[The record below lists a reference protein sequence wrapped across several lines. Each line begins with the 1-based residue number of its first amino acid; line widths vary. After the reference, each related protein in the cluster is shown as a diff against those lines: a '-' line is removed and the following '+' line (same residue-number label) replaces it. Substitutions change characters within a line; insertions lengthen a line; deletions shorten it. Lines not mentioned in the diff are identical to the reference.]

1 MVKPTLLDGCMY
13 EVAMAGKTRL
23 VRVLGQNPVDGMH
36 TVSVDGKTQRMDLS
50 TATARRRRASTKK
63 TPTTDVYLYMCDIGN
78 GLFKIGVSASPQ
90 RRQQQ
95 IRTYSGKA
103 TMRTTA
109 RIPTQKSAA
118 FRSFEKAVLTRFAH
132 GRTTG
137 GTEVLKLTSK
147 EADECAGFM
156 RTLCARS

>member
-1 MVKPTLLDGCMY
+1 MVKLTLLNGCTY
-13 EVAMAGKTRL
+13 EVAMAGKTHL
-23 VRVLGQNPVDGMH
+23 MRVLDRNPVDGMH
-36 TVSVDGKTQRMDLS
+36 TVSIDGKTLRMDLS
-50 TATARRRRASTKK
+50 AATVRRRRATNKK

-103 TMRTTA
+103 SMRTTA

-118 FRSFEKAVLTRFAH
+118 FRSFEKAVLARFAH
-132 GRTTG
+132 GRTAG
-137 GTEVLKLTSK
+137 GTEVLKLTST
-147 EADECAGFM
+147 EADECATFM
-156 RTLCARS
+156 RSLCARA